1 VAREDRKADRFEVNR
16 GSDQN
21 PGRLS
26 DGSAGLASVP
36 PESAGRTG
44 GADEGVKAGLGE
56 APRSGRSFDGFRPDA
71 VPGWGEPTA
80 PGMVAGSAAA
90 AASGPAAAGAAGQED
105 RPASAGG
112 VRRADK
118 IRFLGGM
125 FGAGKEPDA
134 SGRDGRK
141 SDGGNPE
148 RPADQGPRERP
159 AGQGPRERPADN
171 AGQDR
176 PGRPSAPAGAAPEE
190 SRDAALKNAARLAA
204 GGAAFAA
211 ASTGPAASAGA
222 EEETAGSES
231 RAEIR
236 GGDAGSERRAETRPE
251 EESAGGGSRP
261 ETRGEDA
268 GSEDRTETMGEGTR
282 AGGTP
287 PVSPTKPSG
296 VAVGAAAVG
305 VAGAAAVA
313 AQAAKRGTAG
323 KPDEAAV
330 PPRDGKP
337 AAADATSGAGHA
349 AQAGTAARTDLP
361 VQTGDSAQSDLPA
374 QADFPGPVA
383 KTGPVDK
390 TNPAHQPAHAAKG
403 LKSHRATK
411 DQKNGKDLK
420 KDNAPQDATV
430 DEANPGTGSLSIRPP
445 RSEVIKR
452 ANQREE
458 ALRAKPVAGRILQVV
473 LAVCFPFLLLIG
485 AIRLVCTPL
494 FLWAEYN
501 RPGFPADSFGFST
514 DDRMTYGSYA
524 VDYLLNWSGPRY
536 LGDLVGTDGRQ
547 LFLDTE
553 VGHMADVKTV
563 IMGAWIAG
571 AVLLVLAVVSAIY
584 LARRYPGGIRRGLFA
599 GAVATVLLIVV
610 LGVLGALNW
619 QMFFT
624 EFHQI
629 FFAEGTWTFFTDDTL
644 IRLFPGQ
651 FWMDAGIVIGLLV
664 FVVSSLVLAFTW
676 PTKSRRV
683 RSSEKLESTRAR
695 YMGEPEETR

>member
-1 VAREDRKADRFEVNR
+1 MAREDRKADRFEVNR

-21 PGRLS
+21 TGRLS

-56 APRSGRSFDGFRPDA
+56 APRSGRSFEGFRPDA
-71 VPGWGEPTA
+71 VPGWGEPTP
-80 PGMVAGSAAA
+80 PGMAAGSAAA
-90 AASGPAAAGAAGQED
+90 AAGSGPAAGAAGQED
-105 RPASAGG
+105 KPASASGAS
-112 VRRADK
+112 RADK

-125 FGAGKEPDA
+125 FGAGKERDPN
-134 SGRDGRK
+134 GRDGRQ
-141 SDGGNPE
+141 SDGDNPE
-148 RPADQGPRERP
+148 RPTEQGPGERP
-159 AGQGPRERPADN
+159 AGQGPQKRPADN

-176 PGRPSAPAGAAPEE
+176 TGRPSAPAGAAPEE
-190 SRDAALKNAARLAA
+190 QRDAALKNAARLAA
-204 GGAAFAA
+204 GGAAFTA

-222 EEETAGSES
+222 EEETAGSVS
-231 RAEIR
+231 RPEIR
-236 GGDAGSERRAETRPE
+236 SQDADSEGRAETRAE
-251 EESAGGGSRP
+251 EENAGGESRP
-261 ETRGEDA
+261 ETRG
-268 GSEDRTETMGEGTR
+268 GETDNERRAETKGEGTP

-287 PVSPTKPSG
+287 SSSATKPSG
-296 VAVGAAAVG
+296 AAVGAAVVG

-323 KPDEAAV
+323 KPQEAAAL
-330 PPRDGKP
+330 PRNGEPP
-337 AAADATSGAGHA
+337 AADETSGAGHA
-349 AQAGTAARTDLP
+349 AQTGKAAQTDLP
-361 VQTGDSAQSDLPA
+361 VQTGDSAQPDQPV
-374 QADFPGPVA
+374 QADLPGPVA
-383 KTGPVDK
+383 KAGPDDK
-390 TNPAHQPAHAAKG
+390 ADPVHQPHRAAKG
-403 LKSHRATK
+403 LKSHRASK

-473 LAVCFPFLLLIG
+473 LAACFPFLLLIG

-524 VDYLLNWSGPRY
+524 VDYLQNWSGPRY

-553 VGHMADVKTV
+553 VGHMADVKAV

-599 GAVATVLLIVV
+599 GSVATVLLIVV

-624 EFHQI
+624 EFHRI

-664 FVVSSLVLAFTW
+664 FGVSSLVLAFTW